1 MGQPRRPADRIGST
15 GVAKLDTADD
25 LLHIWL
31 EGEPGVTAAD
41 YTIPDLTGERD
52 LDLIASAVVAGLFG
66 RILPVRLHYA
76 DRPSPN
82 PGQWRSIDT
91 ARFLRD
97 YSIRHR
103 RRYEVLLDAFEG
115 EADKV

>member
-1 MGQPRRPADRIGST
+1 VP
-15 GVAKLDTADD
+15 
-25 LLHIWL
+25 
-31 EGEPGVTAAD
+31 
-41 YTIPDLTGERD
+41 GERD
-52 LDLIASAVVAGLFG
+52 LDLIASAVVAGSLG

-76 DRPSPN
+76 ERLDPA

-103 RRYEVLLDAFEG
+103 RRYEVLLDAIEDAA
-115 EADKV
+115 EPD